1 MSEVNKINLEDA
13 IIEIEALLSKQK
25 IVNKLVTDHNQDRK
39 KLVENLIHKQ
49 NTVELESKL
58 AKFHPADIARVLE
71 LMPIEN
77 RLIIWNLIKSDID
90 GEILLEVSDAVRET
104 LISSMD
110 SEEIVAAAEQLD
122 ADEIADLV
130 PDLPEEVIDDVVR
143 SLPPEERN
151 QLRNALL
158 YPEDSAGGMMDFDML
173 TVRDDVSIEVVTRYF
188 RRFDDLP
195 EHTDQIFVVNRKGE
209 IKGVLP
215 ISTLLTSPPD
225 KILSSVMNKEFYFF
239 KPEDPADLVVR
250 DFEKYD
256 LTSAAVINNE
266 NHVVGRLKAVS
277 IFDYIREDNE
287 EDVLKK
293 VGLKDEDL
301 FSSVWKSVQNRSGW
315 IVLNLITAFVASRV
329 ISLFEG
335 SIEKLVALAT
345 LMPIIVA
352 IAGNSGN
359 QTITIIVRALDS
371 GDISR
376 NIAMKLL
383 KKELTVSVVNG
394 LIWGSVAG
402 TLAALLYA
410 NKGLGFV
417 MMSAMVL
424 NLVVAAFAGMMIP
437 LTLKKFNK
445 DPAIGSSI
453 LLTFTTDCMG
463 FLIFLGM
470 ASVLLL

>member
-1 MSEVNKINLEDA
+1 
-13 IIEIEALLSKQK
+13 
-25 IVNKLVTDHNQDRK
+25 
-39 KLVENLIHKQ
+39 
-49 NTVELESKL
+49 
-58 AKFHPADIARVLE
+58 
-71 LMPIEN
+71 MPLEN

-158 YPEDSAGGMMDFDML
+158 YPKDSAGGMMDFDML
-173 TVRDDVSIEVVTRYF
+173 TVRDDVSIEVVTRYI

-195 EHTDQIFVVNRKGE
+195 EHTDQLFVVNRKGE

-215 ISTLLTSPPD
+215 ISTLLTSSPD
-225 KILSSVMNKEFYFF
+225 KILSSIMNKEFYVF
-239 KPEDPADLVVR
+239 KPEDSADLVVR

-293 VGLKDEDL
+293 VGLRDEDL

-315 IVLNLITAFVASRV
+315 IVLNLFTAFVASRV

-394 LIWGSVAG
+394 LIWGSIAG